1 MREPSTSPSQM
12 GEVSRA
18 LFLSGFADEAA
29 NDLAGQIKALKTLG
43 WKYLEARSIDG
54 VNIHELDDQAFEK
67 ACTALEAEGIK
78 INCFGSTIANW
89 GTSVD
94 SDFEKTMNTV
104 KRAISRMQRLNVP
117 LIRIMSYSVICDE
130 KKRPLPDQKEEK
142 RFRQLREICGAFLE
156 AGITPV
162 HENCFN
168 YGGMSWEHT
177 IKMLEAVPGLKLVYD
192 TGNPGLTPD
201 FRKPYPYP
209 NQDSLE
215 VWEKL
220 KAHVVHIH
228 IKDGRRDPASGE
240 ETYFYPGEGDCE
252 VKKILAD
259 AIHSGYNG
267 SFTIEPHMA
276 SVFHDASVQSSPE
289 HRLNNFIEYGKKT
302 GELFRNIGC
311 TVKNGAVYP

>member
-1 MREPSTSPSQM
+1 MRE
-12 GEVSRA
+12 

-29 NDLAGQIKALKTLG
+29 NDLAGQIKVLKTLN

-54 VNIHELDDQAFEK
+54 VNIHNLEESAFEK
-67 ACTALEAEGIK
+67 VCIALEESAIK

-89 GTSVD
+89 GTPVD
-94 SDFEKTMNTV
+94 SDFDDTMAAV
-104 KRAISRMQRLNVP
+104 KRAIARMQRLKVP
-117 LIRIMSYSVICDE
+117 LIRIMSYAVLCDE
-130 KKRPLPDQKEEK
+130 QKRPFADQKEEK
-142 RFRQLREICGAFLE
+142 RFEQLRKICGAFLD

-177 IKMLEAVPGLKLVYD
+177 IKMLNAVPGMKLVYD

-209 NQDSLE
+209 NQDS
-215 VWEKL
+215 WDAWQQL

-228 IKDGRRDPASGE
+228 IKDGKRDPKTGE
-240 ETYFYPGEGDCE
+240 ETYFFPGEGDCE
-252 VKKILAD
+252 VRKTLAD
-259 AIHSGYNG
+259 AVSSGYSG

-276 SVFHDASVQSSPE
+276 AVFHDTSVKNNPE
-289 HRLNNFIEYGKKT
+289 YRFNNFVEYGKKT
-302 GELFRNIGC
+302 EELFRSIGC
-311 TVKNGAVYP
+311 DVRDGVVYPGA

>member
-1 MREPSTSPSQM
+1 MKKE
-12 GEVSRA
+12 

-29 NDLAGQIKALKTLG
+29 DDLKGQIRALKELG
-43 WKYLEARSIDG
+43 WSCLEARSIDG
-54 VNIHELDDQAFEK
+54 VNIHDLDEAAFEAAWNLLDK
-67 ACTALEAEGIK
+67 AGIR

-89 GTSVD
+89 GVSVD
-94 SDFEKTMNTV
+94 SDFSLTLAAADRALKRMLRFKT
-104 KRAISRMQRLNVP
+104 P
-117 LIRIMSYSVICDE
+117 FIRIMSYAVICDE
-130 KKRPLPDQKEEK
+130 KKQPLPDQREAE
-142 RFRQLREICGAFLE
+142 RFDRLRRICAPFLE

-177 IKMLEAVPGLKLVYD
+177 LKMLDAVPGLKLVYD

-215 VWEKL
+215 VWEHL
-220 KAHVVHIH
+220 KSRVVHIH
-228 IKDGRRDPASGE
+228 IKDGRRNPQTGG

-252 VKKILAD
+252 VKKVLAD
-259 AIHSGYNG
+259 AMASGYSG

-276 SVFHDASVQSSPE
+276 SVFHDASIRSSPE
-289 HRLNNFIEYGKKT
+289 QRFETFLRYGRRT
-302 GELFRNIGC
+302 EELFRELGFA
-311 TVKNGAVYP
+311 VRNGTVYPNRKD

>member
-1 MREPSTSPSQM
+1 MKE
-12 GEVSRA
+12 

-29 NDLAGQIKALKTLG
+29 NDLPGQIKALKTLG

-54 VNIHELDDQAFEK
+54 VNIHELDEPAFEK
-67 ACTALEAEGIK
+67 AYLALEEAGIK

-89 GTSVD
+89 GTPVD
-94 SDFEKTMNTV
+94 SDFETTMTTV
-104 KRAISRMQRLNVP
+104 KRAITRMRRLNVP
-117 LIRIMSYSVICDE
+117 LIRIMSYAVICE
-130 KKRPLPDQKEEK
+130 ENKRPLPDQKEEQ
-142 RFRQLREICGAFLE
+142 RFEQLRKITGAFID

-177 IKMLEAVPGLKLVYD
+177 LKMLDAVPGLKLVYD

-209 NQDSLE
+209 NQDS
-215 VWEKL
+215 WETWEHL

-228 IKDGRRDPASGE
+228 IKDGRRDSQTGE
-240 ETYFYPGEGDCE
+240 ESYFYPGEGDCE
-252 VKKILAD
+252 VKKILQD
-259 AIHSGYNG
+259 ALAIGYTG

-276 SVFHDASVQSSPE
+276 AVFHNASVQSGPE
-289 HRLNNFIEYGKKT
+289 LRFNTFVEYGKRT
-302 GELFRNIGC
+302 EELFRSIGC
-311 TVKNGAVYP
+311 TVRDGAVYV